1 LLFSYSSA
9 HGLSSASPANLSS
22 SLVGVSGD
30 GTRLAAAGVYNEA
43 SLTEL
48 GVQVSTNLGASWQS
62 VLIALSADGRTLVAG
77 AKSNVIFLSTN
88 FGMTWSTNIV
98 QTPLSDFL
106 GPWDAVACSADGAR
120 IFATSGSGPFATSSD
135 AGKNWSSVVNNFQSI
150 AVSGDG
156 SQLLAADEQ

>member
-1 LLFSYSSA
+1 M
-9 HGLSSASPANLSS
+9 
-22 SLVGVSGD
+22 GVSGD

-62 VLIALSADGRTLVAG
+62 VLTNVGITLIALSADGRTLVAG